1 MGGPG
6 CERPS
11 KEHTARPWIA
21 LKTTSNVY
29 PQLWPRF
36 TFFDSRLIHFRFVPP
51 PTCRSRSSSFE
62 FVPNL
67 DEDRD
72 REKRMERFTL
82 EIDRLEARPFRSLE
96 FSRKFKGSGDQT
108 SVESLV
114 SHGTL
119 LPPIATSRLSLSRP
133 VLFLSREGGGGG
145 SGVQRL
151 NDRIPRPSNRVF
163 AGSVCRLSTN

>member
-1 MGGPG
+1 
-6 CERPS
+6 
-11 KEHTARPWIA
+11 
-21 LKTTSNVY
+21 
-29 PQLWPRF
+29 
-36 TFFDSRLIHFRFVPP
+36 
-51 PTCRSRSSSFE
+51 
-62 FVPNL
+62 
-67 DEDRD
+67 
-72 REKRMERFTL
+72 MERFTL
-82 EIDRLEARPFRSLE
+82 EIDRLEAFRSLE

-114 SHGTL
+114 SHGML